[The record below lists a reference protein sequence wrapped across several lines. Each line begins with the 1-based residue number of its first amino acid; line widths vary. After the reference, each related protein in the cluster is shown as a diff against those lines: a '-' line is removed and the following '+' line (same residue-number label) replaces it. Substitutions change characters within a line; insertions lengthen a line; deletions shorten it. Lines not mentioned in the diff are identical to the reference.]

1 MNLSS
6 SIAVVVRIVIIC
18 CTMVMRTAMCLINA
32 ALLATGSGS
41 VPIWPLGAAVSIFAA
56 GATVA
61 ADAAVCV
68 FPEVDSLGESCGQW
82 VSGT

>member
-1 MNLSS
+1 
-6 SIAVVVRIVIIC
+6 
-18 CTMVMRTAMCLINA
+18 MCLINA

-41 VPIWPLGAAVSIFAA
+41 VPIWPLGAAASIFAA

-68 FPEVDSLGESCGQW
+68 FPEVDSLGATLRPVGIWDRGCCFLH
-82 VSGT
+82 